1 MVTVF
6 VVTNI
11 EKYTFYK
18 NGFNYKSIDNTHF
31 VKISFMLDKIQRP
44 LFIIYRFWVLNDF

>member
-1 MVTVF
+1 MFTVF

-18 NGFNYKSIDNTHF
+18 NGCNYKNIDNTYF
-31 VKISFMLDKIQRP
+31 VKISLC
-44 LFIIYRFWVLNDF
+44 